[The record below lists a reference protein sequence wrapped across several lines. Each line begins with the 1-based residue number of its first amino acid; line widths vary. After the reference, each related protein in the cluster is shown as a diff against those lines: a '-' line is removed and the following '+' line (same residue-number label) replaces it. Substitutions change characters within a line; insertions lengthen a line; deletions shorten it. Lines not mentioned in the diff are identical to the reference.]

1 MWVEEEEEEEEE
13 KGLEEAD
20 LLRDVLTA
28 FGAGGSDFVGALEWG
43 GWVGGWVGWVWVVGL
58 GD

>member
-1 MWVEEEEEEEEE
+1 MWVEEEEEEEE

-43 GWVGGWVGWVWVVGL
+43 GWVGWVWVVGL